1 MNKNSCYTYFV
12 IEGIFNPDDIT
23 KILNL
28 MPYKI
33 VRIGDVM
40 KNNKISKVAK
50 WYFNKNSDY
59 TPYINEQMRITINPL
74 LDKIDLLNKIQKEY
88 EASFTLEVVPSIY
101 FNEINPSLAPSLD
114 IIDFCHDTRTN
125 IDIDLYLLK

>member
-40 KNNKISKVAK
+40 KNN
-50 WYFNKNSDY
+50 
-59 TPYINEQMRITINPL
+59 
-74 LDKIDLLNKIQKEY
+74 
-88 EASFTLEVVPSIY
+88 
-101 FNEINPSLAPSLD
+101 
-114 IIDFCHDTRTN
+114 
-125 IDIDLYLLK
+125 

>member
-50 WYFNKNSDY
+50 WYFNKNNDCGN
-59 TPYINEQMRITINPL
+59 TVKFDVKAEKPL
-74 LDKIDLLNKIQKEY
+74 EPHEILIRVHNDLK
-88 EASFTLEVVPSIY
+88 
-101 FNEINPSLAPSLD
+101 
-114 IIDFCHDTRTN
+114 
-125 IDIDLYLLK
+125 

>member
-50 WYFNKNSDY
+50 WYFNKNS
-59 TPYINEQMRITINPL
+59 EQMRITINPL

-88 EASFTLEVVPSIY
+88 KASFTLEVVPSIY
-101 FNEINPSLAPSLD
+101 VNEINPSLAPSLD